1 MGCIVKWFMSTV
13 YLVQIPCKFLILLAN
28 CLGNNCIFINRFL
41 FWNSS
46 SLLEFIFINDHLN
59 VRLHYGRSIFINR
72 KTILHQK
79 CRTHYI
85 MDNLVPVNDSLV
97 FLGLLL
103 LLKLL
108 NFFFEENNEAAII
121 KVYTQAVN
129 NFRYTLKSQG
139 CFKCP

>member
-1 MGCIVKWFMSTV
+1 M
-13 YLVQIPCKFLILLAN
+13 
-28 CLGNNCIFINRFL
+28 
-41 FWNSS
+41 
-46 SLLEFIFINDHLN
+46 
-59 VRLHYGRSIFINR
+59 NR
-72 KTILHQK
+72 KIILHQK

-85 MDNLVPVNDSLV
+85 MDNLVPVNDFLV

-108 NFFFEENNEAAII
+108 IFFFVENNEAAII

-129 NFRYTLKSQG
+129 HFRYTLKSQG